1 MSRVAAR
8 QIIRAP
14 KLVPHPMQRRTF
26 LGRSSA
32 ALAGLSPLGQAAAG
46 EMAPGAS
53 FSPPRALAPIR
64 ARPDRLIDIAVCTRP
79 FRAQGPRIEAE
90 RRAGRTIVHNYGH
103 GGSGWSLSWG
113 SARAALPLILATR
126 EPRIAIVGCGAIG
139 LTTARVAQRAGL
151 KVRIYCKER
160 PPEVRS
166 SAATGVW
173 SPDSRLCT
181 ADHATPAFAAAWE
194 AMARSSFKTYQSLL
208 GLAGEPVAWHD
219 GYLLS
224 DEPFEQPAPGTG
236 GHGYEG
242 EPDYAVLEPSIRE
255 LWPRAQTLQPHEHP
269 FPVPHVR
276 RYTQLVFNL
285 AGYSRLLMEDF
296 LAEGGE
302 IVQREFT
309 SPRQFA
315 SLRERTVVNATGYG
329 ARALFGDDSIV
340 PVRGQTA
347 RLIPQP
353 EVDYGLVWRG
363 HNLAVVPRR
372 DGILVQAQGEHD
384 YGNDGTEPDRAAS
397 EAAVVRLAGLFARA
411 GAGHG

>member
-1 MSRVAAR
+1 M
-8 QIIRAP
+8 
-14 KLVPHPMQRRTF
+14 KRRIF
-26 LGRSSA
+26 LGRGSA
-32 ALAGLSPLGQAAAG
+32 ALAALSPLAAASACEVVPAAG
-46 EMAPGAS
+46 FAP
-53 FSPPRALAPIR
+53 PPTLAPIR
-64 ARPDRLIDIAVCTRP
+64 AQPDRLIDIAVCTRP
-79 FRAQGPRIEAE
+79 FRPQGPRIEAE

-173 SPDSRLCT
+173 SPDSRLC
-181 ADHATPAFAAAWE
+181 AEEHATPAFAAAWE
-194 AMARSSFKTYQSLL
+194 AMARASFKTYQSLL
-208 GLAGEPVAWHD
+208 GLPGEPVAWHD
-219 GYLLS
+219 GYVLS
-224 DEPFEQPAPGTG
+224 DEPFDQPVPGASG
-236 GHGYEG
+236 GQGHSA
-242 EPDYAVLEPSIRE
+242 EPEYAELEPRIRE
-255 LWPRAQTLQPHEHP
+255 LWPRSQLLQAHEHP

-285 AGYSRLLMEDF
+285 ASYSRLLMDDF
-296 LAEGGE
+296 LREGGE

-329 ARALFGDDSIV
+329 ARALFGDDTIV

-353 EVDYGLVWRG
+353 EVDYGLLWRG

-384 YGNDGTEPDRAAS
+384 FGDDSVVPDRAAS
-397 EAAVVRLAGLFARA
+397 EAAVLRLAALFPPQAARSRA
-411 GAGHG
+411 

>member
-1 MSRVAAR
+1 
-8 QIIRAP
+8 
-14 KLVPHPMQRRTF
+14 MQRRMF
-26 LGRSSA
+26 LGRSCA
-32 ALAGLSPLGQAAAG
+32 ALAGLSPRAAALASLGGLSPLAAASAG
-46 EMAPGAS
+46 EVAPAGGFA
-53 FSPPRALAPIR
+53 PAKPLAAIR

-79 FRAQGPRIEAE
+79 FRPQGPRIEAE

-126 EPRIAIVGCGAIG
+126 EPRIAVVGCGAIG

-166 SAATGVW
+166 SAASGVW
-173 SPDSRLCT
+173 SPDSRLC
-181 ADHATPAFAAAWE
+181 AAEHATPAFAAAWE
-194 AMARSSFKTYQSLL
+194 AMARHSFKTYQSLL

-219 GYLLS
+219 GYVLS
-224 DEPFEQPAPGTG
+224 DLPFDQAAPGAS
-236 GHGYEG
+236 GHGGFDG
-242 EPDYAVLEPSIRE
+242 EPEYAELESRIRD
-255 LWPRAQTLQPHEHP
+255 LWPRSQPLLPGEHP

-285 AGYSRLLMEDF
+285 ASYSRLLMDDF
-296 LAEGGE
+296 LREGGE

-315 SLRERTVVNATGYG
+315 GLRERTVVNATGYG
-329 ARALFGDDSIV
+329 ARALFGDESIV

-384 YGNDGTEPDRAAS
+384 FGDDSTEPDRAAS
-397 EAAVVRLAGLFARA
+397 EAAVVRLASLFVRA
-411 GAGHG
+411 GDRAGDRAG